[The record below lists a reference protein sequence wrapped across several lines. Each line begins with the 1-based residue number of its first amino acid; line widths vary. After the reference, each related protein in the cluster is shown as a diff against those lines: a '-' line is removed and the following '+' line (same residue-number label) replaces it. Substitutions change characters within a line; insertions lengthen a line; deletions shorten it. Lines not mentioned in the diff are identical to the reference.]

1 MAKSGKFL
9 TNGVAIVIL
18 RNSGQVITHAT
29 VLDKRF
35 EVKTVDLGTLTFTLA
50 QIQSIVFKNLPTFP
64 TDVLR
69 TVGGSEI
76 NGEVLNDPVTVDAED
91 LGGEAD
97 IARSKILSIVF

>member
-9 TNGVAIVIL
+9 TKGVAILIL

-29 VLDKRF
+29 VMDQTFR
-35 EVKTVDLGTLTFTLA
+35 VKTVDLGTLTFKLA
-50 QIQSIVFKNLPTFP
+50 QIQSIVYKNLPTYR

-91 LGGEAD
+91 LGGEAE